1 MHKLP
6 FSVPF
11 QVLLYD
17 ASRKLIDSRFLK
29 KGEAIRSGESI
40 AFDAHL
46 IDIGEPEGNY
56 KSPADLIH
64 LNIQGIDGNIIKK
77 SGLMH
82 GKQDCHKDRKSV
94 VKG

>member
-1 MHKLP
+1 M
-6 FSVPF
+6 
-11 QVLLYD
+11 LLYD
-17 ASRKLIDSRFLK
+17 ATRKLIDSRFLK

-64 LNIQGIDGNIIKK
+64 LNITRY
-77 SGLMH
+77 
-82 GKQDCHKDRKSV
+82 HKMEISLKNHQ
-94 VKG
+94 